1 MNNVSLA
8 EHSLVEF
15 LQSAQQFINKGWV
28 FDFTDS
34 AHVPTSFG
42 TLYTAVLIPDAS
54 QELIPSE
61 TKELIPDNSQELT
74 PAEKQEVETPEEVK
88 DETVTSQIDEPVE
101 EQPKKRG
108 RKPKEA
114 KEG

>member
-1 MNNVSLA
+1 MNNISLA
-8 EHSLVEF
+8 EYSLVEF

-28 FDFTDS
+28 FDFTDN

-42 TLYTAVLIPDAS
+42 TLYTAVLIP
-54 QELIPSE
+54 
-61 TKELIPDNSQELT
+61 
-74 PAEKQEVETPEEVK
+74 AEKQEVEPDEEDK
-88 DETVTSQIDEPVE
+88 GETVTSQVDEPVE

-108 RKPKEA
+108 RKSKET

>member
-8 EHSLVEF
+8 EYSLVEF

-28 FDFTDS
+28 FDFVDN

-42 TLYTAVLIPDAS
+42 TFYTAVLIP
-54 QELIPSE
+54 
-61 TKELIPDNSQELT
+61 
-74 PAEKQEVETPEEVK
+74 AEEQVVEATEEDK
-88 DETVTSQIDEPVE
+88 AETVTSQIDEPVE

-108 RKPKEA
+108 RKTKEV
-114 KEG
+114 KED